1 MLKKLLIIV
10 TALSL
15 AACTTNSGPKEQ
27 GGAVMG
33 AVTGALLGA
42 ALSDGGRRHH
52 GWRGRHHRGG
62 PDAAAVVFGA
72 IAGGLIGSG
81 IGRKLDQA
89 DRQKM
94 QYAQYEAFEYNR
106 SGESSHWHNPD
117 SGHYGA
123 VTPEPAY
130 ERGPGEYCREY
141 QQTVVIGGQEQDA
154 YGTACRRPDGSW
166 EIMNDG

>member
-42 ALSDGGRRHH
+42 ALSDGGRRH

-81 IGRKLDQA
+81 IGRKLDEA

>member
-1 MLKKLLIIV
+1 MLKKLLIIMM
-10 TALSL
+10 ALSL

-42 ALSDGGRRHH
+42 ALSDGGRRH
-52 GWRGRHHRGG
+52 GWRGSHHRGG

-130 ERGPGEYCREY
+130 ERRPGEYCREY

-166 EIMNDG
+166 EIVNDG